1 MTRTGLAKWARLVL
15 LAVALGVVLGTAG
28 CTGGN
33 VYVGMGVAGPYG
45 GYYGPGYYHP
55 VPLPGGT
62 HVIGYPW

>member
-1 MTRTGLAKWARLVL
+1 MTKTTLARWARLVL
-15 LAVALGVVLGTAG
+15 LGIALGVVLATAG
-28 CTGGN
+28 CEGGN
-33 VYVGMGVAGPYG
+33 VYVGVGVAGPYG